1 MRYDFPSQRD
11 VGDVVTVS
19 TGDPGAFLNV
29 VLDKPS
35 EGQWSAITLSAHA
48 ARQLR
53 DALCTIYPL
62 GAIGER

>member
-11 VGDVVTVS
+11 AGEIVTVS
-19 TGDPGAFLNV
+19 TSDLSAFLNV

-35 EGQWSAITLSAHA
+35 KSQWTTITISARA

-53 DALCTIYPL
+53 YALCTIYPL
-62 GAIGER
+62 EAIGGR